1 MILSV
6 DLSDFCL
13 SPLPLFSSLVLPPQL
28 LSGTAELFGTE
39 LMVDRE
45 YTFSPAMSS
54 AASSSSSSSSSSASG
69 GPAAAAGGSGSS
81 AADDGSSTLRFAI
94 FSWHGCEL
102 RIRGAPKTAY
112 KKSDT
117 PMISYINAHAALD
130 NMRELTRNKQRPMG
144 PRTMVIGAPDTGTT
158 QNERRGTKRCRG
170 RKWLRRDC

>member
-1 MILSV
+1 MSLSV
-6 DLSDFCL
+6 DLSDFCR
-13 SPLPLFSSLVLPPQL
+13 SPLLPSSFLARSQL

-54 AASSSSSSSSSSASG
+54 AASSSSSSSSASG

-144 PRTMVIGAPDTGTT
+144 PRTMVIGAPDTGTPPA
-158 QNERRGTKRCRG
+158 QAHMRAGNQSAE
-170 RKWLRRDC
+170 LAEIEMLAD